1 MEEQDLLIQL
11 ALIHSKR
18 VFEKVHRKPYSWDL
32 FLELTRNKLQ
42 KEQTKKEEDTD
53 KTKPTRLERKDRFS
67 LKGKPKLKITRKS
80 RVKSVIS
87 KKTTDALELVGV
99 KYNTTCNKFEMNVVP
114 EYFVKNVKFIL
125 LIHAFNELCTK
136 SSTLSDVIPVL
147 KRINKVLR
155 NTTFVDLKGNC
166 KGNTNCRMF
175 THYFEAL
182 NKTLVAISAHTC
194 ANRHQI
200 FQLAINIYLHL
211 VQVMATKLFCTQQ
224 TRPIDKLLAHIAQP
238 VVDSVIM
245 DRPLPQSAPTP
256 LPTYL
261 ELLKTQK
268 LPSTKYNLSE
278 VEQKDALYDLA
289 HYFLTVLQLIIENS
303 KDAFTLT
310 DITHRKLLLA
320 AIIHCS
326 EPGLARI
333 YRKIQW

>member
-1 MEEQDLLIQL
+1 MRDANLN
-11 ALIHSKR
+11 AFS
-18 VFEKVHRKPYSWDL
+18 VFLD
-32 FLELTRNKLQ
+32 LTRHKLQ
-42 KEQTKKEEDTD
+42 KEQTSEEEQSTD
-53 KTKPTRLERKDRFS
+53 KKKLTRLETKDKS
-67 LKGKPKLKITRKS
+67 VLKGKPKVKQTQKS
-80 RVKSVIS
+80 RVKSVVS
-87 KKTTDALELVGV
+87 KKTIDVLELVGV
-99 KYNTTCNKFEMNVVP
+99 KYNTTSNKFELNTVP
-114 EYFVKNVKFIL
+114 EYFVKNIKFIL

-136 SSTLSDVIPVL
+136 SSTLLDVIPVL

-194 ANRHQI
+194 TDRHQI

-238 VVDSVIM
+238 VVESVIM

-268 LPSTKYNLSE
+268 LPTTRYKLSE
-278 VEQKDALYDLA
+278 VAQKDALYDLA